1 MDHQILRPTITLSAS
16 PDYSANDV
24 VGGIIT
30 LTSVAARD
38 ADEVVLRSV
47 VLKDA
52 GGQAPALTLLFFR
65 ATPSGGTYTDNAAL
79 VWGSG
84 DLGNLVGSVQVLAAD
99 WLTRVGKS
107 MVSIGGIEQVV
118 GAAATDLFLL
128 IVADATWNA
137 AATTDLSIEI
147 GFSRR

>member
-65 ATPSGGTYTDNAAL
+65 ATPSGGTYTEALTSNGASANAVLVDVTTATLADPVKINANFDDVAARIAELIADDLDVRQAINAL
-79 VWGSG
+79 ID
-84 DLGNLVGSVQVLAAD
+84 DLQTA
-99 WLTRVGKS
+99 R
-107 MVSIGGIEQVV
+107 VV
-118 GAAATDLFLL
+118 G
-128 IVADATWNA
+128 
-137 AATTDLSIEI
+137 
-147 GFSRR
+147 